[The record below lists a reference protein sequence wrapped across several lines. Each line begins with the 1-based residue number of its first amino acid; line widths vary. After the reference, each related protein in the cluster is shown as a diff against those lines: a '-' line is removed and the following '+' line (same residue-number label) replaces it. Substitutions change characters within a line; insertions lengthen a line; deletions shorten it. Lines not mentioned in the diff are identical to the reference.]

1 MTRIALSLVSHTN
14 VGKTTLARTL
24 LRRDV
29 GEVLDQA
36 HVTEAAEGFELV
48 AVDGHV
54 LELFDTPGLGDSV
67 RLLKRMRQESNPLGW
82 FLHQV
87 WDRVRDRPLW
97 SSQEAL
103 RNVRERADV
112 VLYLVNA
119 SERPEEAGYVRPEL
133 DVLALLSVP
142 LVVLLNQT
150 GAPGRDLAA
159 DVDAWRAFLAPWPAV
174 REVLPLDAFTR
185 SWTQEDA
192 LLARIEPLLSGEK
205 RPAMRALAEAWTA
218 RNLATFR
225 ASVALVAAA
234 LVETAADREP
244 IRVSLAAAA
253 DKRRA
258 ARVLAER
265 LVAREEHLW
274 AAVLAANGLEGRAAA
289 EATRRLDEF
298 ALAGPPVDAKGGA
311 LIGGLVTGALGGL
324 AADAL
329 AGGLTF
335 GGGMV
340 AGALLGAL
348 GGAGLARGLRLL
360 DPTGE
365 PRVAWTSAALDALT
379 ARAALRYVAVAHFGR
394 GRGPWRE
401 VGAGE
406 PEAWRRALERV
417 LAARRARFQPLWR
430 EATRTGAGGARAA
443 LARRLAEELEPALR
457 EVLESLD

>member
-48 AVDGHV
+48 AADGHV

-67 RLLKRMRQESNPLGW
+67 RLLARMRQESNPLGW

-119 SERPEEAGYVRPEL
+119 SERPEEAGYVKPEL
-133 DVLALLSVP
+133 DVLALLGVP

-174 REVLPLDAFTR
+174 RAILPLDAFTR

-192 LLARIEPLLSGEK
+192 LLARLEPLLS
-205 RPAMRALAEAWTA
+205 
-218 RNLATFR
+218 
-225 ASVALVAAA
+225 
-234 LVETAADREP
+234 
-244 IRVSLAAAA
+244 
-253 DKRRA
+253 
-258 ARVLAER
+258 
-265 LVAREEHLW
+265 
-274 AAVLAANGLEGRAAA
+274 
-289 EATRRLDEF
+289 DE
-298 ALAGPPVDAKGGA
+298 
-311 LIGGLVTGALGGL
+311 
-324 AADAL
+324 
-329 AGGLTF
+329 
-335 GGGMV
+335 
-340 AGALLGAL
+340 
-348 GGAGLARGLRLL
+348 
-360 DPTGE
+360 
-365 PRVAWTSAALDALT
+365 
-379 ARAALRYVAVAHFGR
+379 
-394 GRGPWRE
+394 
-401 VGAGE
+401 
-406 PEAWRRALERV
+406 
-417 LAARRARFQPLWR
+417 
-430 EATRTGAGGARAA
+430 
-443 LARRLAEELEPALR
+443 
-457 EVLESLD
+457 

>member
-48 AVDGHV
+48 AADGHV

-67 RLLKRMRQESNPLGW
+67 RLLKRMRQESNPIGW

-119 SERPEEAGYVRPEL
+119 SERPEEAGYVKPEL
-133 DVLALLSVP
+133 DVLALLGVP

-159 DVDAWRAFLAPWPAV
+159 DVEAWRAFLAPWPAV
-174 REVLPLDAFTR
+174 RELLPLDAFTR

-192 LLARIEPLLSGEK
+192 LLARLEPLLSAEK
-205 RPAMRALAEAWTA
+205 RPAMRALAQAWSA

-225 ASVALVAAA
+225 ASVALVAVA
-234 LVETAADREP
+234 LIETAADREP
-244 IRVSLAAAA
+244 VRLSLAAAA

-258 ARVLAER
+258 ARVLSER
-265 LVAREEHLW
+265 LAAREVSLW
-274 AAVLAANGLEGRAAA
+274 AAVLSANGLEGRAAA
-289 EATRRLDEF
+289 EVHKRLDEF
-298 ALAGPPVDAKGGA
+298 VLAGPPVDAKGGA
-311 LIGGLVTGALGGL
+311 LLGGILSGALGGL

-329 AGGLTF
+329 SGGLTF

-348 GGAGLARGLRLL
+348 GGAGLAQGLRLL

-401 VGAGE
+401 VDASE
-406 PEAWRRALERV
+406 PAAWRRALDPA
-417 LAARRARFQPLWR
+417 LAARRTRLAAIWR
-430 EATRTGAGGARAA
+430 EAARAADPARRAA
-443 LARRLAEELEPALR
+443 LARSLADELEPALR
-457 EVLESLD
+457 AALDSD